1 MPDRRDIVDIS
12 FLPGEPDGANGRER
26 ATPARERKWL
36 GVLFE
41 CCGAYARIYQTRDGK
56 AYAGHCPRC
65 NAALRVGIGEG
76 GTSQRIFR
84 AS

>member
-1 MPDRRDIVDIS
+1 MPERRDIVDIS
-12 FLPGEPDGANGRER
+12 FLPSEPETPDQSVSA
-26 ATPARERKWL
+26 ATGRERKWL
-36 GVLFE
+36 GVLFD
-41 CCGAYARIYQTRDGK
+41 CCGMYARIYQTRDGK
-56 AYAGHCPRC
+56 AYAGHCPKC

>member
-12 FLPGEPDGANGRER
+12 SLQPEPAGRDR
-26 ATPARERKWL
+26 GGRDAPRRERKWL

-41 CCGAYARIYQTRDGK
+41 CCGMYARIYQTRDGT
-56 AYAGHCPRC
+56 AYARHCPKC